1 MRPDKP
7 TRLTIIR
14 LVLDLLSIIRK
25 TQSVYLQI
33 PRQQC
38 LEQGI
43 ELASTQDDDDE

>member
-1 MRPDKP
+1 MRLDKP
-7 TRLTIIR
+7 TPLTIR
-14 LVLDLLSIIRK
+14 LVLDLLSIICK

-33 PRQQC
+33 PRQEC